1 MRGEHSG
8 REKRICKGTKVGGLG
23 MGRGGLGM
31 FKNRQ
36 KACVAAMCTSLRR
49 AILVEGLGQDA
60 DRITSSALG
69 DYFMLKRSR

>member
-1 MRGEHSG
+1 
-8 REKRICKGTKVGGLG
+8 